1 MIYIFIIYTPN
12 LGLRIT
18 AFVREREQGRFR
30 GSSKEARGRSEGAS
44 KEHGGAPKEHGG
56 APGEQRG
63 VIREYKAVLWGSAG
77 AQQVGAGIGRPDTRL

>member
-30 GSSKEARGRSEGAS
+30 GSSKEARGRSEGIS
-44 KEHGGAPKEHGG
+44 KEHGG

-63 VIREYKAVLWGSAG
+63 AIKEYEAVLWGSAG